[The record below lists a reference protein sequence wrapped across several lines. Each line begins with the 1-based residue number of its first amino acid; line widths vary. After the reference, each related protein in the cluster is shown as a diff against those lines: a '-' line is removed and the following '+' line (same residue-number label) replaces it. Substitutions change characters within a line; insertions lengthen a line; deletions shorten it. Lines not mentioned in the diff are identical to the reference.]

1 MAMRGSTFLS
11 LFVASLLASPIAAHA
26 QPKTAIPVGSS
37 CSELYAACARQ
48 VANPQLSGCP
58 AARAA
63 CMRTGTFQFPTG
75 RLWTGVAKR

>member
-1 MAMRGSTFLS
+1 MRILS
-11 LFVASLLASPIAAHA
+11 LLGAALLASTFSAHA
-26 QPKTAIPVGSS
+26 QPKTAVPVGSS

-58 AARAA
+58 AARDA

-75 RLWTGVAKR
+75 RLWTGVARR